1 MKKLLPMAVLLLV
14 LAGGL
19 SACGGQSVEVSP
31 SPEQSA
37 QATGPQTS
45 PEGEST
51 PTLPAEES
59 PVPTAT
65 DPVVEP
71 LDSPTQAPEP
81 SHVPTSEPTGEP
93 TTEPTD
99 APIATETSAI
109 QGPDDEAVL
118 DAYRVAEEAYSW
130 FLVAPMSF
138 DAADSREVNGVTYY
152 RVDQPGMDSTAS
164 LRGYLKGLFSD
175 DLVESLLP
183 YGGVQYI
190 DLDGA
195 LYVQDG
201 GRGTDIYRG
210 GEFTQVLRGDDP
222 DRLVVRVTVE
232 VVDPEQD
239 GAVIGTET
247 HEFPYE
253 KVGDRWIFT
262 DFSLVR

>member
-1 MKKLLPMAVLLLV
+1 MLSESVQLRIFRETGQIPSNPQVNLKNYAYSNEELYKAYQTVL
-14 LAGGL
+14 
-19 SACGGQSVEVSP
+19 E
-31 SPEQSA
+31 
-37 QATGPQTS
+37 
-45 PEGEST
+45 
-51 PTLPAEES
+51 
-59 PVPTAT
+59 
-65 DPVVEP
+65 
-71 LDSPTQAPEP
+71 
-81 SHVPTSEPTGEP
+81 
-93 TTEPTD
+93 
-99 APIATETSAI
+99 
-109 QGPDDEAVL
+109 
-118 DAYRVAEEAYSW
+118 AYRLAEEAFSW

-138 DAADSREVNGVTYY
+138 DPADSREVNGMTYY

-183 YGGVQYI
+183 YGGTQYI

-222 DRLVVRVTVE
+222 NRLVVQVTVE

-239 GAVIGTET
+239 GAVTGTET
-247 HEFPYE
+247 HEFSYE

-262 DFSLVR
+262 DFSLVH